1 MKPGIYEDLTDDDYH
16 SSEGYSSTQIKR
28 ALRTGSPRK
37 ALAPTE
43 DKPHYRLGRLVHMA
57 VLEPGRWAD
66 LIEKQVPDGD
76 WRKKHHDAAKAVV
89 RECKYEEC
97 PVDLFLSDP
106 IQRYRDVIT
115 EVVGYKPD
123 TSWGYAEDAQALAEF
138 YMEVGTDFDPV
149 DDDTIDEVKAM
160 RDAVRSHPAVEDAW
174 LDDSKR
180 EHSIYWT
187 EETRYGEVLCK
198 ARPDMLIGTRM
209 PDLKTTSHGADARS
223 FAKSAHNLGY
233 HTSASFYARGVSQ
246 AGLGPVEKATF
257 IVVEKSPPYEVAV
270 YDLPSE
276 ALLQGQ
282 QNWQAGLDLLAA
294 HEMNPSAYPGYS
306 ESVQTLE
313 LPGWSASND
322 EAKVQAAE
330 QRATEIASHAPF

>member
-57 VLEPGRWAD
+57 VLEPERWAD
-66 LIEKQVPDGD
+66 LIAKQVPDGD

-89 RECKYEEC
+89 SMYVSDISRM
-97 PVDLFLSDP
+97 LSSPTDALK
-106 IQRYRDVIT
+106 DAIT
-115 EVVGYKPD
+115 EAVGYKPD
-123 TSWGYAEDAQALAEF
+123 TSLRYAREAEALAHFYAEN
-138 YMEVGTDFDPV
+138 GTDFDPV
-149 DDDTIDEVKAM
+149 DDDTVDEVLSM

-187 EETRYGEVLCK
+187 EQTRYGEVLCK

-223 FAKSAHNLGY
+223 FAKSVHNHGY

-322 EAKVQAAE
+322 EAKVQAAG